1 MSIYLKHYV
10 IERERDRCPATA
22 LFLCHSTSPA
32 RCHSKS
38 LHHLVLPPHLSL
50 FFFFFFYCLARMA
63 VCVCVR
69 VIGLWCGMLLGRL
82 HCVAVIHPHSF
93 FFFLFHFFFF
103 FPPVCVIA
111 ALYLVL
117 FFFSLLLSSC
127 FLLSFFFFPL
137 SLHTFLFLSL
147 IRKAAPFQTIV
158 LPSFMSVI
166 AVCHLKAQLNSC
178 TRLLCVSGLS
188 TTTHIY
194 VCMSV
199 YVWVRVF
206 AFGCTWC
213 FFFFQQQQQQQ
224 KKKCCLRLHIRSCNV
239 RLLTFFLLF
248 LRSR

>member
-1 MSIYLKHYV
+1 MPSYSAIFVSFYLSRPLPFEV
-10 IERERDRCPATA
+10 VASSCA
-22 LFLCHSTSPA
+22 SPA
-32 RCHSKS
+32 LIS
-38 LHHLVLPPHLSL
+38 LLL
-50 FFFFFFYCLARMA
+50 FFFLLPGTDGR
-63 VCVCVR
+63 VR
-69 VIGLWCGMLLGRL
+69 VCTSNWLVVWNAAREASLRRSDPSSLL
-82 HCVAVIHPHSF
+82 
-93 FFFLFHFFFF
+93 FFLFCFTSSFFF
-103 FPPVCVIA
+103 FPPCMCDRCSLSCVIFLFIV
-111 ALYLVL
+111 ALE
-117 FFFSLLLSSC
+117 LLLIV
-127 FLLSFFFFPL
+127 FFFFPL

-213 FFFFQQQQQQQ
+213 FFFFQQQRQQQQQ
-224 KKKCCLRLHIRSCNV
+224 KSAVCVCTYAPAMFGS
-239 RLLTFFLLF
+239 
-248 LRSR
+248 